1 MGSGRRAVEPCDRG
15 KEVLSQPR
23 KGAEG
28 LDRHQVQKKVR
39 KGR

>member
-1 MGSGRRAVEPCDRG
+1 MGSGGRAVEPCDRG

-28 LDRHQVQKKVR
+28 LGAEEREKR
-39 KGR
+39 G